1 MPSQLIAELQAELR
15 QAQKRIAELEVF
27 ITQQTGSV
35 LTSFAD
41 PSICGEQK
49 EELEQSRNKYRKL
62 FNYANDAM
70 FVISLDKNSSNY
82 GYFSDVNN
90 VACKRLGYTRKEL
103 LQKTPS
109 DISHDKNFFGS
120 SQLETR
126 LNQDGN
132 TTFQTTCIKKDGTE
146 LPVEISALRLTI
158 DGKDLYMAIARD
170 ITERKYAEEALRKSE
185 HLYRLLADNVHDVIW
200 TTDDKLIPR
209 HVSPSFSHLTGFPQK
224 EAMTIIHRDII
235 ASSPFT
241 NNHFQLLVL
250 LRDRSL
256 HWESEV
262 KTASGEVI
270 WVESIASPLPES
282 SNLFTGIIGVTR
294 DISSRKKIMLE
305 LETAKEQ
312 AFAANKAKSEFLA
325 NMSHEVR
332 TPMNGVLGMLQ
343 LMTMTSLDDE
353 QLEYVETAMASGESL
368 LTIINDILDYSK
380 IEAGKLQMTP
390 EEFQIR
396 DIVKLLLISFK
407 TAINHQKV
415 SLSCSIAPDVPSVLV
430 ADHVRLRQ
438 ILYNLV
444 GNAVKFTEQGEI
456 RIEISILEE
465 LDNHRVRLRCTVA
478 DTGIGVPENIGD
490 KLFEPFTQIESPRQ
504 KKVKGTGLGLSI
516 VKQLV
521 TQMDGTVQLQRNSAQ
536 GTTVAFTLVV
546 GIGEMRSAPEH
557 VQVPTPIL
565 TSPNR
570 RLATLV
576 VEDEQI
582 NQQILQ
588 AILTKLGHRATIAGD
603 GHLALELLKTQQF
616 DIILMDVQMPELDGI
631 ETTKIIRRS
640 KHYRHIQNIP
650 IIALTAYAMAGDKEK
665 CLEAGMNSYLS
676 KPVDIKALEKGLK
689 SLTTDIL
696 KPSPIVMQDL
706 QTAKDTALDA
716 GLHRP

>member
-1 MPSQLIAELQAELR
+1 MSSQLIAELQAELR
-15 QAQKRIAELEVF
+15 QAQKRITELEGF
-27 ITQQTGSV
+27 ITQQTGSA
-35 LTSFAD
+35 LTTVAD
-41 PSICGEQK
+41 LSLCGEQK
-49 EELEQSRNKYRKL
+49 EKLEQSRNKYRKL

-70 FVISLDKNSSNY
+70 FVISLDKNSPNY

-90 VACKRLGYTRKEL
+90 VACRRLGYTRQEL

-109 DISHDKNFFGS
+109 DISHDKELLGH

-126 LNQDGN
+126 LNQDDN
-132 TTFQTTCIKKDGTE
+132 SPFQTTYIKKDGTK

-158 DGKDLYMAIARD
+158 DGKDIYMAIARD

-200 TTDDKLIPR
+200 TTDDKLIPQ

-224 EAMTIIHRDII
+224 EAITIIHRDII

-256 HWESEV
+256 HWESEI
-262 KTASGEVI
+262 KTANGEMI

-282 SNLFTGIIGVTR
+282 SNHFTGIIGVTR

-353 QLEYVETAMASGESL
+353 QMEYVETAMASGESL

-396 DIVKLLLISFK
+396 EIVKPLLISFK
-407 TAINHQKV
+407 TAINDQKV
-415 SLSCSIAPDVPSVLV
+415 SILCYISPDVPSVLV

-438 ILYNLV
+438 ILFNLV

-456 RIEISILEE
+456 RIEIKTLEAIGS
-465 LDNHRVRLRCTVA
+465 NRVRLECTIA
-478 DTGIGVPENIGD
+478 DTGIGVPEDIGD
-490 KLFEPFTQIESPRQ
+490 NLFEPFTQIESPRQ

-521 TQMDGTVQLQRNSAQ
+521 TQMDGTVQLKRNDAQ
-536 GTTVAFTLVV
+536 GTTVTFTLVV
-546 GIGEMRSAPEH
+546 GIGEMRS
-557 VQVPTPIL
+557 VPNQISTPIPIL

-570 RLATLV
+570 RLSALI

-603 GHLALELLKTQQF
+603 GHLALELLKTHQF
-616 DIILMDVQMPELDGI
+616 DIILMDVQMPEIDGI
-631 ETTKIIRRS
+631 ETTKIIRSS
-640 KHYRHIQNIP
+640 KYYRHVKNIP

-665 CLEAGMNSYLS
+665 CLQAGMNSYLS
-676 KPVDIKALEKGLK
+676 KPVDIKALEKSLK
-689 SLTTDIL
+689 SLTSDIL
-696 KPSPIVMQDL
+696 KPSSIVMQDL
-706 QTAKDTALDA
+706 QTTTDTVLDA
-716 GLHRP
+716 GLHRL